1 LGERGINLSGG
12 QKQRISLARAVIK
25 KPDLLIFDD
34 SLSAVDTETEEVI
47 LNNIKTKLASVTTL
61 IVAHRLSSVVDCD
74 QILVLENGQ
83 IAESGRHEELLNL
96 KGIYAEM
103 YEKQLVEE

>member
-1 LGERGINLSGG
+1 
-12 QKQRISLARAVIK
+12 
-25 KPDLLIFDD
+25 
-34 SLSAVDTETEEVI
+34 
-47 LNNIKTKLASVTTL
+47 
-61 IVAHRLSSVVDCD
+61 
-74 QILVLENGQ
+74 LENGQ